1 MSSIL
6 GMCVT
11 FVITSYSKYF
21 NILKILQKYIK
32 AVKLSG
38 KGLMTRNV
46 MY

>member
-1 MSSIL
+1 
-6 GMCVT
+6 MCVQLLY
-11 FVITSYSKYF
+11 TSYSKYL